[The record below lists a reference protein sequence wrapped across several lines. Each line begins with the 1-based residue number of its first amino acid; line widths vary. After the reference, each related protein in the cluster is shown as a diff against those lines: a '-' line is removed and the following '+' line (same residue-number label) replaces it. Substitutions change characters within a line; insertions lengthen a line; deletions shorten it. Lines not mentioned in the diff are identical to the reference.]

1 VKQAYT
7 LLFSGDRPR
16 ADVLMIAM
24 KSWIAERRS
33 NPNGLDAQ
41 KLDDFAKWVDQRQTI
56 AGQTSSLTKA
66 DSNFRS
72 W

>member
-1 VKQAYT
+1 
-7 LLFSGDRPR
+7 
-16 ADVLMIAM
+16 MIAM